1 MGELMQTGLWKGL
14 LIGLLLPSMLMAC
27 GDATDLAN
35 AEVEPELNGAEVEE
49 SEEGL
54 TFATLS
60 DAGDVVS
67 YVELGRYVGEW
78 FEIATTPSRQQEV
91 CAGTK
96 AIYAA
101 GDDGRIDV
109 TNQCNPRFLDGR
121 LQQVEGYAEVVDGAT
136 NAKLEVTF
144 FGFSAPYWVVA
155 LDGRDGTEPY
165 AWAVVSGPSDESLW
179 LLSRTAQ
186 IDADLRAEIENHL
199 EARGIDTSRWL
210 DTEQPTQSEE

>member
-35 AEVEPELNGAEVEE
+35 TEVEPELNGAEVEE

-78 FEIATTPSRQQEV
+78 FEIATTPSRQRSSVREPRQFMP
-91 CAGTK
+91 
-96 AIYAA
+96 
-101 GDDGRIDV
+101 RV
-109 TNQCNPRFLDGR
+109 TM
-121 LQQVEGYAEVVDGAT
+121 VE
-136 NAKLEVTF
+136 
-144 FGFSAPYWVVA
+144 SM
-155 LDGRDGTEPY
+155 
-165 AWAVVSGPSDESLW
+165 
-179 LLSRTAQ
+179 
-186 IDADLRAEIENHL
+186 
-199 EARGIDTSRWL
+199 
-210 DTEQPTQSEE
+210 